1 LSAVAHAGIFRRKQM
16 SDSILHALIAVSNW
30 GDAKELEKV
39 MTHNGNVASVY
50 HMMGGCSYLLDA
62 NFDNKLQLEEWISI
76 MKGVKLPS
84 GVPAILSLRTLKII
98 DVYKQ
103 KGSFDLKNYREIGD
117 ASHFFMYLDV
127 EGSGDDVTGYVK
139 SNDLVHSML
148 HIQGDHS
155 FILEVIADSYSKYK
169 EMLWMMKSLKSVR
182 RVETQEVIVVKKYRN
197 QIVDE
202 HGSLV
207 YPQEDIRQLFTL

>member
-1 LSAVAHAGIFRRKQM
+1 M
-16 SDSILHALIAVSNW
+16 SVSILHALIEVSNW
-30 GDAKELEKV
+30 GDAKELEHV
-39 MTHNGNVASVY
+39 MTRNSNVASVY

-62 NFDNKLQLEEWISI
+62 NFDDKLQLEEWVSL
-76 MKGVKLPS
+76 MKGFKLPA

-103 KGSFDLKNYREIGD
+103 KGRFDLKNYREIGD
-117 ASHFFMYLDV
+117 ASHFFVFMDI
-127 EGSGDDVTGYVK
+127 EGSGDDVIGYVK
-139 SNDLVHSML
+139 NNDLVHSML

-155 FILEVIADSYSKYK
+155 FVLEVIAENYLKYK

-182 RVETQEVIVVKKYRN
+182 HIETQEVIAVKKYRN

-202 HGSLV
+202 SGSLA
-207 YPQEDIRQLFTL
+207 YPQEDIRQLYTL